1 MSKKVCIVNTSL
13 VSLQDLKDL
22 FAEICP
28 DAEIFNIVDES
39 LLPEVRANNGITNNI
54 VCRMCAY
61 FQMAVNAG
69 ADLIFNQCSSV
80 GEAAD
85 IAARTV
91 NVPVVKVDER
101 MGREAVNIGPK
112 ISMVATLESTLGP
125 SIRLVENT
133 AKKMGREVTVK
144 RCLVEGAFDV
154 LFYQKNPEKHNQMV
168 IDLEKRGGDRGRN
181 PAGAGEHDAPA
192 APSAGSARARAL
204 QPAPRR
210 NARQRGSGNPVNSRV
225 FGV

>member
-1 MSKKVCIVNTSL
+1 M
-13 VSLQDLKDL
+13 VSADLKDL

-80 GEAAD
+80 GEAGRYRGAHGQ
-85 IAARTV
+85 RRSS
-91 NVPVVKVDER
+91 KVDER
-101 MGREAVNIGPK
+101 MGRSGEYWPEN
-112 ISMVATLESTLGP
+112 SMVATLESTLGP
-125 SIRLVENT
+125 SIRL
-133 AKKMGREVTVK
+133 GRTRRKDGQEVTVK

-168 IDLEKRGGDRGRN
+168 IDLVKKRGGTADVILL
-181 PAGAGEHDAPA
+181 AQGA
-192 APSAGSARARAL
+192 
-204 QPAPRR
+204 
-210 NARQRGSGNPVNSRV
+210 
-225 FGV
+225 

>member
-1 MSKKVCIVNTSL
+1 
-13 VSLQDLKDL
+13 
-22 FAEICP
+22 
-28 DAEIFNIVDES
+28 
-39 LLPEVRANNGITNNI
+39 
-54 VCRMCAY
+54 MCAY
-61 FQMAVNAG
+61 FQAAVNAG

-101 MGREAVNIGPK
+101 MGREAVKIGPK

-133 AKKMGREVTVK
+133 AKKMGKEVTVK

-168 IDLEKRGGDRGRN
+168 IDLVKKEAETADVILL
-181 PAGAGEHDAPA
+181 AQ
-192 APSAGSARARAL
+192 GSMMHLLPHL
-204 QPAPRR
+204 QNLRVPVLCSPRL
-210 NARQRGSGNPVNSRV
+210 
-225 FGV
+225 GVMHAKEVLESL